1 MNDSIEE
8 RYVKP
13 RLLPSPRAA
22 VRKPSGHL
30 RRSCHHG
37 CLDGAHADVGTRRAG
52 IRSAQRPV
60 SFEEF
65 FDAEGSRL
73 FGALVLMGGNRAEAE
88 EIVQDAFLKV
98 WERWERVSRMESPAG
113 FLYRTSLNLYRSRF
127 RRAAVAIKKA
137 THLLAQDDAL
147 GEVETRDEV
156 ARLLRALTPREREAL
171 VLTAYLG
178 YSTEEAGRLLGI
190 KANTVRV
197 LTARARASLRRRTTQ
212 EEPR

>member
-1 MNDSIEE
+1 MSVPAE
-8 RYVKP
+8 RG
-13 RLLPSPRAA
+13 AA
-22 VRKPSGHL
+22 ESSV
-30 RRSCHHG
+30 
-37 CLDGAHADVGTRRAG
+37 A
-52 IRSAQRPV
+52 V

-65 FDAEGSRL
+65 FDAESPGL

-98 WERWERVSRMESPAG
+98 WERWDRVSRMESPAG
-113 FLYRTSLNLYRSRF
+113 FLYRTSLNLYRSRL
-127 RRAAVAIKKA
+127 RRAAVAIRKA

-156 ARLLRALTPREREAL
+156 ARLLRSLTPREREAM
-171 VLTAYLG
+171 VLTACLG

-197 LTARARASLRRRTTQ
+197 LTARARSSLRRRTTQ
-212 EEPR
+212 EESP

>member
-1 MNDSIEE
+1 MSVPAE
-8 RYVKP
+8 RGATESSV
-13 RLLPSPRAA
+13 AA
-22 VRKPSGHL
+22 
-30 RRSCHHG
+30 
-37 CLDGAHADVGTRRAG
+37 
-52 IRSAQRPV
+52 

-65 FDAEGSRL
+65 FDAEGTRL

-88 EIVQDAFLKV
+88 EIVQDAFLRV
-98 WERWERVSRMESPAG
+98 WERWDRVSRMESPAG
-113 FLYRTSLNLYRSRF
+113 FLYRTSLNLYRSRL
-127 RRAAVAIKKA
+127 RRAAVAIRKA

-156 ARLLRALTPREREAL
+156 ARLLRSLTPREREAL

-197 LTARARASLRRRTTQ
+197 LTARARDSLRRRTTQ
-212 EEPR
+212 EEHR